1 MKKAIVFVDANNW
14 YHNLKKFFEPTRTTG
29 PTPEE
34 ELQMIKSKAEKCYE
48 KDKLPVAMV
57 NHGNGLLHIHKIDL
71 EAPSGLSFLAS
82 IFATGRDS
90 WLGEHPECR
99 FVCELDDY
107 LYRSGRVVTWF
118 S

>member
-1 MKKAIVFVDANNW
+1 MK
-14 YHNLKKFFEPTRTTG
+14 R
-29 PTPEE
+29 EE